1 MRSPTRAG
9 SPATPGAA
17 DPASDAH
24 GGLTIR
30 RRFAVLLGVV
40 VLSLASLV
48 GLTLSGLSQVTVRA
62 HALYSDN
69 LATLAANAEATRTI
83 GHVEQ
88 LDDAVGGRTDA
99 EQRAQ
104 AQELDADAIPEASAA
119 LNALLVRHAKDDPEE
134 LAHVGRITSGWR
146 EFLRL
151 HAVGARDAAGGSTV
165 AEALAASRTLTPVL
179 AELHALDARE
189 QTDATAALAA
199 LDAGHRHSRNTVLGL
214 GGLAVLLA
222 LGAVLWLT
230 RTVVPRVGAYSRYA
244 RIVAA
249 GGAAAA
255 IDPRGNDEL
264 DDLAKALDNLV
275 GEQGRRAQADA
286 RQAEF
291 ASMLQTSQDESEA
304 HQLLLRHLSR
314 SIDGVT
320 ATVLYRNNSDD
331 RLQAMTAVDEGSPV
345 ADGLVGAQP
354 RSCLA
359 LRFGR
364 RHEREAGADERAS
377 LLDCRVCGSVPAST
391 RCEPLPVGGEVI
403 GSVLVAHENPLDEGA
418 VACLSDTVGQS
429 APVLANL
436 RNLALAEFRANSD
449 SLTGLANKR
458 AAEDTLKRLV
468 AQASRLVQPL
478 ALVLLDLDHFKH
490 VNDRHGH
497 SVGDE
502 VLAAAGATLL
512 NGLRGSDFAGRCG
525 GEEFMVLLPATDLEG
540 ATVLA
545 EKIRSALTNVRIPGT
560 DDNLTGS
567 LGIAVFPDHAG
578 NAPDL
583 MRAADRALYLAK
595 GLGRDR
601 VIGADV
607 LHGPP
612 VPAARPLTTD

>member
-1 MRSPTRAG
+1 MPVV
-9 SPATPGAA
+9 A
-17 DPASDAH
+17 DPSIDARV
-24 GGLTIR
+24 GLTIR
-30 RRFAVLLGVV
+30 RRFAVLLGVIV
-40 VLSLASLV
+40 IALAAVV
-48 GLTLSGLSQVTVRA
+48 GLAMHGLTQVTDRA
-62 HALYSDN
+62 HVLYSDN
-69 LATLAANAEATRTI
+69 LATLAADAEATRTI
-83 GHVEQ
+83 SRVEQ
-88 LDDAVGGRTDA
+88 LDAAVGGRTDA
-99 EQRAQ
+99 EQRAR
-104 AQELDADAIPEASAA
+104 AQELDADALPAASTAVNS
-119 LNALLVRHAKDDPEE
+119 LIQRHADDDPEE
-134 LAHVGRITSGWR
+134 LAHVTLVSRGWR

-151 HAVGARDAAGGSTV
+151 HAVGTRDATGQSTST
-165 AEALAASRTLTPVL
+165 EALAASHTLDPVL
-179 AELHALDARE
+179 AELAQLAARE
-189 QTDATAALAA
+189 QRDATEAVGA
-199 LDAGHRHSRNTVLGL
+199 LDAGYRHSLSTLLEL

-249 GGAAAA
+249 GGAAEA

-275 GEQGRRAQADA
+275 GEQRRRADADA

-320 ATVLYRNNSDD
+320 TTVLYRNNSDD
-331 RLQAMTAVDEGSPV
+331 RLQAMTAVAEESPV
-345 ADGLVGAQP
+345 AAGLVGAQP

-364 RHEREAGADERAS
+364 RHERDADESQRAS
-377 LLDCRVCGSVPAST
+377 LLDCNVCGKVPSST

-403 GSVLVAHENPLDEGA
+403 GSILVEHERPLGESA
-418 VACLSDTVGQS
+418 VACISDTVGQS

-458 AAEDTLKRLV
+458 AAEDTLKRMV
-468 AQASRLVQPL
+468 AQASRLVQPM

-525 GEEFMVLLPATDLEG
+525 GEEFMVLLPGTDLQG
-540 ATVLA
+540 AKVLA
-545 EKIRSALTNVRIPGT
+545 EKIRAGLANVRIPGT

-567 LGIAVFPDHAG
+567 LGVAVFPDHAG

-601 VIGADV
+601 VVGADA
-607 LHGPP
+607 LQSPA
-612 VPAARPLTTD
+612 VPAPAAKD